1 VSGAIVVL
9 NGPSSAGKSTLARAI
24 RDKLG
29 AGAVALAVDDFFGFV
44 HRDASRSWRLFDAL
58 TIAMFASASAFATRG
73 FDVIVDTVFERPES
87 LATAISHGARLVAV
101 TCPLEVLEQRER
113 DRGDRTIGQARAQH
127 EYVFQRATYELTL
140 DTAKQ
145 SVDECADRVI
155 AILR

>member
-1 VSGAIVVL
+1 MVL
-9 NGPSSAGKSTLARAI
+9 NGPSSAGKTTLSRAV
-24 RDKLG
+24 RDKRG
-29 AGAVALAVDDFFGFV
+29 ANTVALAIDDFFGFV
-44 HRDASRSWRLFDAL
+44 HRDEQRGWKLFDAL
-58 TIAMFASASAFATRG
+58 TVAMFAAASTFARRD
-73 FDVIVDTVFERPES
+73 FDVIVDTVFERRES

-113 DRGDRTIGQARAQH
+113 ERGDRKVGQARAQH

-140 DTAKQ
+140 DTANE

>member
-1 VSGAIVVL
+1 MSGTIVVL
-9 NGPSSAGKSTLARAI
+9 NGPSSAGKTTLARTV

-29 AGAVALAVDDFFGFV
+29 ANAVALAVDDFFGFV
-44 HRDASRSWRLFDAL
+44 HRDASRGWQLFDAL
-58 TIAMFASASAFATRG
+58 TAAMFASASTFATRG
-73 FDVIVDTVFERPES
+73 FDVIVDTVFERRES
-87 LATAISHGARLVAV
+87 LATAIAHGARLVAV
-101 TCPLEVLEQRER
+101 TCPLDVLEQRER

-145 SVDECADRVI
+145 SVEECADRVI